1 MEESE
6 FQKKRELSESATEL
20 QQNEAFKHAILTL
33 RKQWFAEM
41 MVLEPKVDSAGYL
54 TALARRASMLST
66 LEAIPTE
73 LQRIINDFTVAKKRH
88 G

>member
-1 MEESE
+1 MADNDLDN
-6 FQKKRELSESATEL
+6 KRELAESAMEL
-20 QQNEAFKHAILTL
+20 QQSKAFQHAILTL

-41 MVLEPKVDSAGYL
+41 MELEPKVDSTGYL